1 MVQLFSCEFCK
12 IYKNTFFT
20 EHVWT
25 TASIS
30 YSYHIHLRS
39 SRLQRFFKI
48 GVRKNF
54 AILTGKHLRWCLFL
68 IKLLDLRPTILL
80 KRDSTQMFS
89 YKYWEILKN
98 SFFHRTPLVAASNSY
113 KLPLSLRNG
122 EILRPLAGKVYY
134 KYHFKKNK
142 IRSFRNTILVP
153 IILRKIIPEM
163 MTCSKLYI
171 TKLKYSK
178 SFHIQTKGKR
188 KTSVSFPVIL
198 CK

>member
-98 SFFHRTPLVAASNSY
+98 SFFIEHLWWLLLTPISY
-113 KLPLSLRNG
+113 PCHFG
-122 EILRPLAGKVYY
+122 TGKY
-134 KYHFKKNK
+134 
-142 IRSFRNTILVP
+142 
-153 IILRKIIPEM
+153 
-163 MTCSKLYI
+163 
-171 TKLKYSK
+171 
-178 SFHIQTKGKR
+178 
-188 KTSVSFPVIL
+188 
-198 CK
+198 

>member
-1 MVQLFSCEFCK
+1 MVQLFSFEFCK

-20 EHVWT
+20 EPVWT
-25 TASIS
+25 AASIS

-122 EILRPLAGKVYY
+122 EILRSAC
-134 KYHFKKNK
+134 
-142 IRSFRNTILVP
+142 R
-153 IILRKIIPEM
+153 
-163 MTCSKLYI
+163 
-171 TKLKYSK
+171 
-178 SFHIQTKGKR
+178 
-188 KTSVSFPVIL
+188 
-198 CK
+198 